1 MLAFCEKCRDVVE
14 YTVREENMKK
24 YIKGNEIE
32 YLGKVA
38 FCNECGEEIFVADIR
53 DYNLQMLDRAYRE
66 KEGLITV
73 SEIELILEKYNI
85 GKRPLSSLLGW
96 GEITITRYLNG
107 DIPTKQYSEIL
118 KKLLNDPKYMREILE
133 KNRKNISDA
142 AYKRCNDALLKLE
155 EENDI
160 SFLSEEKID
169 HVVKYLLVKCTDI
182 TPLALQKLLYYA
194 QGFFK
199 AFTGEFL
206 FNDDCEAWIHGP
218 VYRDVYYKYRN
229 YGYNPIE
236 EGNYRY
242 DNIQLTKVEREI
254 LDSVIRNFGCYS
266 GKVLEMMTHVEMPWS
281 RTRAGLADDEY
292 SDRIIEKDLIAEYF
306 DSIKLKYNMLNISDI
321 RDYSLDLFNKICL
334 DM

>member
-1 MLAFCEKCRDVVE
+1 MLAFCEKCRDMVE

-229 YGYNPIE
+229 YGYNTIE

-292 SDRIIEKDLIAEYF
+292 LDRIIEKDLIAEYF